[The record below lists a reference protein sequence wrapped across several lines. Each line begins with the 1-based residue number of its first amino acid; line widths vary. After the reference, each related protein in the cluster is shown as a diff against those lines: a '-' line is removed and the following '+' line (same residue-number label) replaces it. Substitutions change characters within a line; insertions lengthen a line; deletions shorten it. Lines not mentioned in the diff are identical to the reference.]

1 MQTFLENIKNYNHN
15 LIENK
20 IEKLNTELKRLRN
33 EKIEYENKKSDQIL
47 ETIEKFIKINEHTVL
62 EQLNRLNKLHHDIEQ
77 TKIKINKYKIVE
89 QNLKSLLVSEK
100 IKKINNHLS
109 CLNDN

>member
-1 MQTFLENIKNYNHN
+1 MQQFLNNIKQYNHN

-33 EKIEYENKKSDQIL
+33 EKVKYENKKSDQIL

-62 EQLNRLNKLHHDIEQ
+62 DQLNRLNKLHHDIEQ
-77 TKIKINKYKIVE
+77 TKIKINKFKLIE
-89 QNLKSLLVSEK
+89 ENLQSLLISEK

>member
-1 MQTFLENIKNYNHN
+1 MQQFLNNIKQYNHN

-33 EKIEYENKKSDQIL
+33 EKVKYENKKSDQIL

-62 EQLNRLNKLHHDIEQ
+62 DQLNRLNKLHHDIEQ
-77 TKIKINKYKIVE
+77 TKIKINKFKLIE
-89 QNLKSLLVSEK
+89 ENLQSLLISEK

-109 CLNDN
+109 CLNNN